1 MEVKIGVRQ
10 VSRELVLESD
20 QSAETVAALVG
31 EAVKVDNGVLTLT
44 DEKGR
49 QVVVPVAALAYVEI
63 AAGGPRRVGF
73 GA

>member
-1 MEVKIGVRQ
+1 MEVKIGIRQ

-20 QSAETVAALVG
+20 QTAEAVAALVA
-31 EAVKVDNGVLTLT
+31 EAVKAGDGVLTLS

-63 AAGGPRRVGF
+63 AAASPRRVGF
-73 GA
+73 GG